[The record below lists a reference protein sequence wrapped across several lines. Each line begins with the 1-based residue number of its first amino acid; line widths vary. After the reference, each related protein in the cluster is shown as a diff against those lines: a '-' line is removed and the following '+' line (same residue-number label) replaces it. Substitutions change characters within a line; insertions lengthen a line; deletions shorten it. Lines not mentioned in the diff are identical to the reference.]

1 MNIINS
7 EENLI
12 NISSLTMGNIIM
24 QNVSVIHFYTLFG
37 IKICK
42 IKYKDKIK

>member
-24 QNVSVIHFYTLFG
+24 QNVSVIQFYTLSG